1 MQSAMLSPARSDA
14 GTVAMATGMPV
25 SSIMSMLTSPLQS
38 NILST
43 MAKVVRND
51 MTSPTTN
58 KVANPARM
66 TLSMMSQT
74 IMNPMVSSMA
84 NPSMSTMTNP
94 MSTNPMSTNSMI
106 SSITNPMDN
115 PLMLLMNSRMLGRT
129 NLLTNRNSAMVDSM
143 MPASNPDTA
152 ILVPSA
158 DEILSSAMME
168 AIGQT
173 DMPAYQHGSQLSRF
187 FGSSYF

>member
-1 MQSAMLSPARSDA
+1 MQSAMLSPALSDA

-43 MAKVVRND
+43 LAKVVRND

-94 MSTNPMSTNSMI
+94 ISTNSMI

-129 NLLTNRNSAMVDSM
+129 NLLTNRNSAMADSM